1 MGREGIQAY
10 LTARLRLLEAW
21 KDSYAE
27 YEPGDPELAVT
38 IEKWKDQV
46 ETLDDTVKFSWHA
59 EEINDSSDLRDL
71 RDHIRDQLEKISAK
85 HNDYQVALKSSME
98 SLSKSMR
105 DVRKA
110 KAFTGH
116 VLSGREDVFSSLDTK
131 A

>member
-1 MGREGIQAY
+1 MGREGILAY

-21 KDSYAE
+21 KDSYTE
-27 YEPGDPELAVT
+27 YEPGDPELAAA

-46 ETLDDTVKFSWHA
+46 DTLDQTVKVSWYS

-71 RDHIRDQLEKISAK
+71 RERIRDVLEIINEK
-85 HNDYQVALKSSME
+85 HNNYRSVLKRSLE
-98 SLSKSMR
+98 NLSKSIS

-110 KAFTGH
+110 KAFNSH
-116 VLSGREDVFSSLDTK
+116 VLSGREDVSSSLDTK

>member
-21 KDSYAE
+21 QDSYAE
-27 YEPGDPELAVT
+27 YEPGDPELAAA
-38 IEKWKDQV
+38 IEQLKDQV
-46 ETLDDTVKFSWHA
+46 DTLDETVNFNWYE
-59 EEINDSSDLRDL
+59 EEIYDSPDLR
-71 RDHIRDQLEKISAK
+71 RMKEKIQVQLEKINEK
-85 HNDYQVALKSSME
+85 HNNYQSALKYSME
-98 SLSKSMR
+98 NLSISMR

-110 KAFTGH
+110 KAFSSH